1 MPSPTPEEI
10 QREQERLELIQKQ
23 NAAAKEL
30 ASTYEKMAKTAGGL
44 NNEEKEILDISKKIS
59 KAASET
65 EKSTNKRLDKT
76 SSVKDLNK
84 SIQALQFS
92 QLKNADIANKLE
104 KAKID
109 AINESLSARVREI
122 DLNKKLA
129 AELDKQQEIQDRI
142 EEIKR
147 AQGPLDKAALA
158 LAREEEK
165 SSKAVLDIHEKN
177 LKKTIETKDQQRN
190 LAIQLDDAA
199 KAHQTI
205 IKEQQEELELTKK
218 EIALRQQKSILD
230 ALEEKF
236 NVKKIKDMM
245 TLGGLFKVMLESA
258 LKFNEISVQISKNL
272 GYGASE
278 ANRVTDNLVSV
289 AQNSSNINVTLK
301 NAGEAMNE
309 LNTSTGLVAEYSADT
324 LETQIMLTKQFGL
337 QADEAAGIYRL
348 SVLNNK
354 SASDT
359 NKAMVGAF
367 VAARNSFK
375 VGANFKQ
382 VMAEAAKVSG
392 QLAATLGY
400 NPERITKAVV
410 AMKAFGTTLEQTK
423 AQGDALLNFES
434 SIENELK
441 AELLTGE
448 QMNLER
454 ARAAALAGDQV
465 ALAEEL
471 ANQGMTLEKF
481 SSMNVLAQKA
491 YAEALGLNADQL
503 SDQLQ
508 KQKQAEESGKTLAQ
522 ITEEEALEA
531 QKRQTIQ
538 EKFNGAIEK
547 LQDFFGN
554 LVAGPLGKFL
564 DILSTAMGY
573 ITSIGAGLAVWYT
586 TSKLIAGS
594 QALIAWYSQ
603 QKLIADRL
611 GVGVGN
617 VVIAQLGRMLGISTA
632 KAVAETTAATAL
644 SFGTLLPIILGAGA
658 AIYGLISSFKGD
670 DIMSEGGYG
679 KRTLLA
685 PEGAIKLND
694 KDTVVAGTNLGG
706 GGGGE
711 AISPSID
718 LTPMIA
724 AINSVKA
731 SIDRLYEKDTSVNMD
746 GKKVGSTLT
755 QGSYKVA

>member
-1 MPSPTPEEI
+1 M
-10 QREQERLELIQKQ
+10 
-23 NAAAKEL
+23 
-30 ASTYEKMAKTAGGL
+30 
-44 NNEEKEILDISKKIS
+44 
-59 KAASET
+59 
-65 EKSTNKRLDKT
+65 
-76 SSVKDLNK
+76 
-84 SIQALQFS
+84 
-92 QLKNADIANKLE
+92 
-104 KAKID
+104 
-109 AINESLSARVREI
+109 
-122 DLNKKLA
+122 
-129 AELDKQQEIQDRI
+129 
-142 EEIKR
+142 
-147 AQGPLDKAALA
+147 
-158 LAREEEK
+158 
-165 SSKAVLDIHEKN
+165 
-177 LKKTIETKDQQRN
+177 
-190 LAIQLDDAA
+190 
-199 KAHQTI
+199 
-205 IKEQQEELELTKK
+205 
-218 EIALRQQKSILD
+218 
-230 ALEEKF
+230 
-236 NVKKIKDMM
+236 
-245 TLGGLFKVMLESA
+245 
-258 LKFNEISVQISKNL
+258 
-272 GYGASE
+272 
-278 ANRVTDNLVSV
+278 VS
-289 AQNSSNINVTLK
+289 
-301 NAGEAMNE
+301 
-309 LNTSTGLVAEYSADT
+309 
-324 LETQIMLTKQFGL
+324 
-337 QADEAAGIYRL
+337 
-348 SVLNNK
+348 
-354 SASDT
+354 
-359 NKAMVGAF
+359 AF

-434 SIENELK
+434 SIENELR

-481 SSMNVLAQKA
+481 SSMNVLAQEA